1 MLEEHVLNSLGV
13 DRGVVLVLRVGGV
26 GVEVL
31 CQRVRSGHCVEHQ
44 PLVNLKGDLVYV
56 LNALF

>member
-1 MLEEHVLNSLGV
+1 M
-13 DRGVVLVLRVGGV
+13 VLRVGGV